1 MDTKN
6 WNDKFEDNSYCE
18 KCTDNAVDGM
28 DLMAMSDSV
37 DFLIDSAINYYK
49 VANFAIIYRDKTDEH
64 FNLYI
69 CNHRTYNKDSND
81 LPQNT

>member
-6 WNDKFEDNSYCE
+6 WNDKFEDNSYCK
-18 KCTDNAVDGM
+18 KCTDNAIDGM
-28 DLMAMSDSV
+28 ELMAMSDKV
-37 DFLIDSAINYYK
+37 DILVEIALNDYE
-49 VANFAIIYRDKTDEH
+49 VANFAIIYRGNEDN

-69 CNHRTYNKDSND
+69 CNHRKYKKASND